1 MSKVV
6 ESFPRRVREIENSWI
21 RLSDG
26 CRLAARIWLPD
37 DADAS
42 PVPAI
47 LEYIPYRKRDFTR
60 ARDEPMHYYFAGHG
74 YAAVRVDL
82 RGSGDSDGLL
92 ADEYTEQEHDD
103 AVEVIRWI
111 ASQPWCTG
119 TVGMMGISWGGF
131 NSLQVAARQPAELG
145 AIITLCSTDD
155 RYADDA
161 HYMGGCLLNE
171 NLTWGSVLLTYNAFP
186 PDPDIVGERWRAMW
200 LGRLEHAVLFPALWL
215 QHQRRDD
222 YWKHGSV
229 CEDFGQISCPVYA
242 IGGWADAYSNAI
254 PRLLEGLQVPRKGLI
269 GPWAHTF
276 PHDGVPGP
284 AIGFL
289 QEALRWWDHWLK
301 GIDNGIMQEPM
312 LRAWLQDSVSPQ
324 AFYEERPGR
333 WIAEPTWPSARIKM
347 QRFFLNAGKLA
358 ELGELENALDF
369 HSPQTMGLASGD
381 WCAFGAEG
389 EMPTDQREDDGKSL
403 SFDSEPLTEPLEI
416 FGAPIVHLELA
427 VDQPQA
433 FIAVR
438 LNDVAPDGASTRVTY
453 GLLNLAHRSS
463 HEQPQPLEPGKRYR
477 VELKLN
483 DIAHAFAAGHSLRVA
498 ISTSYWP
505 ISWPSPTPVTL
516 TLYTGVGEL
525 WLPVRPP
532 APEDAELAPFPLP
545 ERAPPLEHT
554 KLRPAP
560 FKRTIERDLAANET
574 IYTVFSDGGE
584 FEGAALARVEAIDL
598 DAGYTILKRFRISEN
613 DPLSAKAEVI
623 QKTLLRRG
631 SWSTRI
637 ETHTQLSATT
647 EAFHLKA
654 DLSTYEGNELA
665 FSRSWDEVIARDLV

>member
-6 ESFPRRVREIENSWI
+6 ASFPRRVREIENSWI

-26 CRLAARIWLPD
+26 CRLAARIWLPE
-37 DADAS
+37 DAAAS

-119 TVGMMGISWGGF
+119 AVGMMGISWGGF

-186 PDPDIVGERWRAMW
+186 PDPEIVGERWREMW
-200 LGRLEHAVLFPALWL
+200 LARLEHAALFPALWL

-222 YWKHGSV
+222 YWKRGSV
-229 CEDFGQISCPVYA
+229 CEDFSQISCPVYA

-301 GIDNGIMQEPM
+301 GVDNGIMQEPM
-312 LRAWLQDSVSPQ
+312 LRAWLQDSILPQ
-324 AFYEERPGR
+324 AFYDERPGR
-333 WIAEPTWPSARIKM
+333 WIGESTWPSARIKT
-347 QRFFLNAGKLA
+347 QRYFLNAGKLA
-358 ELGELENALDF
+358 GVAETEGAIDF
-369 HSPQTMGLASGD
+369 QSPQTMGLASGD

-403 SFDSEPLTEPLEI
+403 SFDSEPLSEPLQI
-416 FGAPIVHLELA
+416 FGAPIVRLELA
-427 VDQPQA
+427 VDRPHA

-453 GLLNLAHRSS
+453 GLLNLAHHLS
-463 HEQPQPLEPGKRYR
+463 HEHPQPLEPGKRYR

-483 DIAHAFAAGHSLRVA
+483 GIAHAFAPGHSLRVA
-498 ISTSYWP
+498 VSTSYWP
-505 ISWPSPTPVTL
+505 IAWPSPAPVTL

-525 WLPVRPP
+525 SLPVRPP
-532 APEDAELAPFPLP
+532 TPEDAVLAPFPPP

-560 FKRTIERDLAANET
+560 FKRTIERDLATNET
-574 IYTVFSDGGE
+574 IYTIFSDGGE
-584 FEGAALARVEAIDL
+584 FDGAALARVEAIDL
-598 DAGYTILKRFRISEN
+598 DVGYTILKRFRIGEN

-631 SWSTRI
+631 PWSTRI
-637 ETHTQLSATT
+637 ETHTQLSATK

-654 DLSTYEGNELA
+654 ELSTYEGNDMA

>member
-26 CRLAARIWLPD
+26 CRLAARIWLPE
-37 DADAS
+37 DAEAS

-119 TVGMMGISWGGF
+119 AVGMMGISWGGF

-186 PDPDIVGERWRAMW
+186 PDPDIVGARWRQMW
-200 LGRLEHAVLFPALWL
+200 LKRLEHAALFPALWL

-254 PRLLEGLQVPRKGLI
+254 PRLLENLQVPRKGLI

-276 PHDGVPGP
+276 PHDGIPGP

-301 GIDNGIMQEPM
+301 GIDNGIMREPM

-333 WIAEPTWPSARIKM
+333 WIAEPSWPSPRIKI
-347 QRFFLNAGKLA
+347 QRYFLNAGKLA
-358 ELGELENALDF
+358 EIGEAENALDF

-403 SFDSEPLTEPLEI
+403 SFDSEPLSEPLEI
-416 FGAPIVHLELA
+416 FGAPTVRLELA

-453 GLLNLAHRSS
+453 GLLNLTHRSS
-463 HEQPQPLEPGKRYR
+463 HEHPQPLEPGKRYR

-483 DIAHAFAAGHSLRVA
+483 GIAHAFAAGHSLRVA

-505 ISWPSPTPVTL
+505 ISWPSPAPVTL
-516 TLYTGVGEL
+516 TLYTGLGEL
-525 WLPVRPP
+525 SLPVRPP
-532 APEDAELAPFPLP
+532 APEDAKLAPFLPP

-574 IYTVFSDGGE
+574 IYTIFSDGGE

-598 DAGYTILKRFRISEN
+598 DVGYTILKRFRIGEN

-637 ETHTQLSATT
+637 ETHTQLSATK

-654 DLSTYEGNELA
+654 DLSTYEGSEQVFA
-665 FSRSWDEVIARDLV
+665 RSWDEVIARDLV